1 MKLSEIFNQLTHGE
15 FSQLQ
20 IGGGEAGIIA
30 EDDYAGVIAHIN
42 LGLTALYRRFPLK
55 EGRVILRPQPDQREY
70 LLASRFA
77 VSNTRSTEPV
87 RYLIDTPALPFKEDT
102 LIKVEKVL
110 DLDECELL
118 LNETGDPESCFTPS
132 LNTIRIPKEAT
143 NDMVLVFRQNHPQI
157 SVGFGY
163 IDPVRT
169 EIDLPYPY
177 LEALLYFVASRA
189 HNPIGMQNEFHK
201 GNSYYAKYE
210 GVCAELE
217 RMNVQADRT
226 TENNRFTRNGWV

>member
-1 MKLSEIFNQLTHGE
+1 MKLSEIFTQLTHGE
-15 FSQLQ
+15 FSQLV

-30 EDDYAGVIAHIN
+30 EADYAAVVSHIN

-55 EGRVILRPQPDQREY
+55 EGRVTLRPQPEQREY

-87 RYLIDTPALPFKEDT
+87 RYLIDTTASPFKEDT
-102 LIKVEKVL
+102 LIEVEKVL
-110 DLDECELL
+110 DEHESELM
-118 LNETGDPESCFTPS
+118 LNETGEPDSFLTPA
-132 LNTIRIPKEAT
+132 LNVIRIPKDQTADVT
-143 NDMVLVFRQNHPQI
+143 LVFRQNHPQI
-157 SVGFGY
+157 MVPFGY

-169 EIDLPYPY
+169 EIDLPYTY

-189 HNPIGMQNEFHK
+189 HNPVGMQNEFHK
-201 GNSYYAKYE
+201 GNSYFAKFE

-226 TENNRFTRNGWV
+226 TENHRFHRNGWI